1 MFRPLLHPMFHP
13 APPHPPSVVARQH
26 HVPHFARRLC
36 GVQYNV
42 WVLSLDRVT
51 AHRKLLF
58 KRVLEKPTLTK
69 FTMVTRTV
77 AAEFMLLIV
86 QHQDPAGLLNELL
99 PDDGKVWRHWKATIL
114 EQLRHRSDESILFE
128 SKVAGLDGFME
139 KQDLLRLLYNDAW
152 VAYNG
157 SKDYLQVK
165 SS

>member
-1 MFRPLLHPMFHP
+1 MFLTSL
-13 APPHPPSVVARQH
+13 
-26 HVPHFARRLC
+26 
-36 GVQYNV
+36 GVSAVYNA
-42 WVLSLDRVT
+42 WVSSSDRVT
-51 AHRKLLF
+51 THRKLLF
-58 KRVLEKPTLTK
+58 ERVLEKPTLTK
-69 FTMVTRTV
+69 FTMGTRTV
-77 AAEFMLLIV
+77 AAVFMLLIV

-128 SKVAGLDGFME
+128 SNVAGLDGFME
-139 KQDLLRLLYNDAW
+139 KQDLLRLLYNDAR